1 MRMEFIIDEQ
11 KKLAQVWMSH
21 ADQESVAKQLKL
33 EKFIADCRAKKIF
46 VCVYRSG
53 DGDLLEKTKEL
64 LTYNY
69 NNPVCRAKTCNDAR

>member
-1 MRMEFIIDEQ
+1 MECMINN
-11 KKLAQVWMSH
+11 KTGLAQVWMSH
-21 ADQESVAKQLKL
+21 ADQASDEKRLKL

-64 LTYNY
+64 LTCNY
-69 NNPVCRAKTCNDAR
+69 NDPVCLAKAQNGAR